1 MVSLSK
7 KNVNLI
13 FVLTV
18 IFGIFIAMPAAAW
31 NDDII
36 ETKKGYVV
44 TSGYDHNISEGEV
57 LETQKIDFWENSPQM
72 IIFCLIYDNI
82 PIFGEV
88 FVILLFSAF
97 TGLAYFFGIKLVNRK
112 NVLENKNRNLIYRIV
127 EEKPGISFTE
137 IVREL
142 GITKTMAKYHL
153 DRLLYYG
160 LITPHS
166 NNGRSGYFRNNDTYS
181 DNEKMLYL
189 IKKNPH
195 DSKIIELV
203 RNSPGITRKEIAG
216 EISLSGPSITWHLER
231 LENSGLI
238 EVVRAGRT
246 TRYYINAGYEILLQ
260 NEAKT
265 GLHV

>member
-1 MVSLSK
+1 MNFLSK
-7 KNVNLI
+7 KRLSLI
-13 FVLTV
+13 FVSIV
-18 IFGIFIAMPAAAW
+18 FFGIFVAIPAAAW
-31 NDDII
+31 SDDVI

-44 TSGYDHNISEGEV
+44 TSAYGKDVGEEIESRQV
-57 LETQKIDFWENSPQM
+57 DFWETSPQM

-82 PIFGEV
+82 PIVGEV

-112 NVLENKNRNLIYRIV
+112 NILDNKNRSMIYRKV

-160 LITPHS
+160 LITSHS
-166 NNGRSGYFRNNDTYS
+166 NNGRSGYFRNNNTYS
-181 DNEKMLYL
+181 DYEKMLYL
-189 IKKNPH
+189 LKKNPH

-216 EISLSGPSITWHLER
+216 EINLSGPSITWHMER

-246 TRYYINAGYEILLQ
+246 TRYYIKPGYEILLQ

>member
-1 MVSLSK
+1 MNSLSK
-7 KNVNLI
+7 KRLSLI
-13 FVLTV
+13 FVSIVL
-18 IFGIFIAMPAAAW
+18 FGIFVAIPAAAW
-31 NDDII
+31 SDDII

-44 TSGYDHNISEGEV
+44 TSAYGKDVGEEIESQQV
-57 LETQKIDFWENSPQM
+57 DLWETSPYM
-72 IIFCLIYDNI
+72 IIDALITENI
-82 PIFGEV
+82 PVVGDIL
-88 FVILLFSAF
+88 VILIFSAF

-112 NVLENKNRNLIYRIV
+112 NVLDNKNRSMIYRKI

-137 IVREL
+137 IIREL

-160 LITPHS
+160 LITSHS
-166 NNGRSGYFRNNDTYS
+166 NNGRSGYFRNNNTYS
-181 DNEKMLYL
+181 DSEKMLYL

-216 EISLSGPSITWHLER
+216 EINLSGPSITWHMDR

-246 TRYYINAGYEILLQ
+246 TRYYIKAVYEILLQ

-265 GLHV
+265 GLHA